1 MTTLLCSMQVK
12 MTVSCTVYGYYA
24 MQYSMQVIMTVSYA
38 AYDWN
43 AMQYSMQVIMTES
56 YAAYDWNAMQYAGDN
71 DWKLHCMLLLCLGL
85 VKQRKSNK
93 RIFCKCWSYS
103 GVSDEQFNKFSAS

>member
-38 AYDWN
+38 AYD
-43 AMQYSMQVIMTES
+43 
-56 YAAYDWNAMQYAGDN
+56 
-71 DWKLHCMLLLCLGL
+71 
-85 VKQRKSNK
+85 
-93 RIFCKCWSYS
+93 
-103 GVSDEQFNKFSAS
+103 